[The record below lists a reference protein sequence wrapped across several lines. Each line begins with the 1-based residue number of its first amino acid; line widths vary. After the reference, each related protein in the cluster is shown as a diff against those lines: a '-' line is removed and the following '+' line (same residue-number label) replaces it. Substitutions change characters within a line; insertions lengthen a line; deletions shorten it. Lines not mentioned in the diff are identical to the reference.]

1 MHWFE
6 RRIRQYEHR
15 RWTTDDNRRVMPF
28 HWGLEHI
35 GGDPNAADPAAYV
48 REYSKWAIE
57 HSREW
62 YAVTPAT
69 DYSLDAEGVLT
80 FTSSIESAWPENNTV
95 HAQFFPAG
103 AKGTSGIMPGGGVS
117 GGIDTHRNGR
127 ASGRFEPR
135 RSEGGA
141 SPAPTKSAFAGA
153 TNGSSNGAAHGA
165 SRGESSKA
173 NGNGAGL
180 RPAVVLLPNWNAKW
194 HGQRGLCEWLQ
205 RIGVSVLRL
214 SLPYHDRRMAKG
226 HERADQLVG
235 PNIGLTLQA
244 NQQAVQ
250 DTRRCLR
257 WLESVGFNRLG
268 ILGTSIGSS
277 VGYITLVHD
286 DALRA
291 GGFFHVSTHF
301 ADVVSRGM
309 TTTHVW
315 EGLRGHVTVD
325 ELREF
330 WAPVSPMPYV
340 ERGMGAGK
348 NAFMVYGKY
357 DPTFLPELTEQMLA
371 ALRKNDATP
380 RTLELHCGH
389 YSLELAPFSHIAGY
403 KMLTYLR
410 STLKSID

>member
-28 HWGLEHI
+28 DWGLEHI
-35 GGDPNAADPAAYV
+35 GGDPNTADPAAFV
-48 REYSKWAIE
+48 REYAHWAIE

-62 YAVTPAT
+62 FACTPAT
-69 DYSLDAEGVLT
+69 DYWLDSEGVLT
-80 FTSSIESAWPENNTV
+80 FTSSIRSAWPENNKV

-103 AKGTSGIMPGGGVS
+103 KRGTSGISPVS
-117 GGIDTHRNGR
+117 AGADVSAHRNG
-127 ASGRFEPR
+127 A
-135 RSEGGA
+135 A
-141 SPAPTKSAFAGA
+141 K
-153 TNGSSNGAAHGA
+153 NGSRNGD
-165 SRGESSKA
+165 S
-173 NGNGAGL
+173 NGNGAGV

-214 SLPYHDRRMAKG
+214 SLPYHDRRMANG

-244 NQQAVQ
+244 NRQAVQ

-257 WLESVGFNRLG
+257 WLEQQGFNRLG
-268 ILGTSIGSS
+268 MLGTSIGSS

-371 ALRKNDATP
+371 ALRANSAAP

-389 YSLELAPFSHIAGY
+389 YSLELPPFSHVAGY
-403 KMLTYLR
+403 RMLTYLR
-410 STLKSID
+410 STLRSGDS

>member
-28 HWGLEHI
+28 DWGLEHI
-35 GGDPNAADPAAYV
+35 GGDSNAADPAAYV
-48 REYSKWAIE
+48 REYSRWAIE

-62 YAVTPAT
+62 FAVTPAS

-80 FTSSIESAWPENNTV
+80 FTSSIRSAWAENNTV

-103 AKGTSGIMPGGGVS
+103 KKGTSGDVAV
-117 GGIDTHRNGR
+117 GI
-127 ASGRFEPR
+127 
-135 RSEGGA
+135 
-141 SPAPTKSAFAGA
+141 
-153 TNGSSNGAAHGA
+153 NGAH
-165 SRGESSKA
+165 R
-173 NGNGAGL
+173 NGNGAASGAPNGASNGNPKKTGNKTDL

-214 SLPYHDRRMAKG
+214 SLPYHDRRMARG

-257 WLESVGFNRLG
+257 WLEQVGFNRLG

-315 EGLRGHVTVD
+315 EGLRGHVSVD
-325 ELREF
+325 DLREF

-371 ALRKNDATP
+371 ALKANDAAP

-403 KMLTYLR
+403 RMLTYLR
-410 STLKSID
+410 STLNS

>member
-1 MHWFE
+1 
-6 RRIRQYEHR
+6 
-15 RWTTDDNRRVMPF
+15 
-28 HWGLEHI
+28 
-35 GGDPNAADPAAYV
+35 V

-62 YAVTPAT
+62 FAVTPAS

-80 FTSSIESAWPENNTV
+80 FTSSVRSAWAENNTV

-103 AKGTSGIMPGGGVS
+103 AKGTSGNLPGGV
-117 GGIDTHRNGR
+117 GGAQRNG
-127 ASGRFEPR
+127 
-135 RSEGGA
+135 GA
-141 SPAPTKSAFAGA
+141 AAK
-153 TNGSSNGAAHGA
+153 NGSSNG
-165 SRGESSKA
+165 SSNWTANGTA
-173 NGNGAGL
+173 NGNSNGNQNGAVAW
-180 RPAVVLLPNWNAKW
+180 PAVVLLPNWNAKW

-214 SLPYHDRRMAKG
+214 SLPYHDRRMASG

-244 NQQAVQ
+244 NQQAVH

-301 ADVVSRGM
+301 ADVVSQGM

-315 EGLRGHVTVD
+315 EGLREHVSVD
-325 ELREF
+325 DLREF

-340 ERGMGAGK
+340 ERGMGKGK

-371 ALRKNDATP
+371 ALRANDAAP
-380 RTLELHCGH
+380 RTLELYCGH

-403 KMLTYLR
+403 RMLTYLR
-410 STLKSID
+410 STLLAS